1 MSCPRTTLETIK
13 SGLGS
18 DEQSHP
24 FSDSCL
30 SPVTFLCLKDSQDC
44 PCGGAIGREGMDSLT
59 WGHKVSGTKLE
70 KDSNHSFLL
79 AAGRT

>member
-1 MSCPRTTLETIK
+1 M
-13 SGLGS
+13 
-18 DEQSHP
+18 
-24 FSDSCL
+24 

-70 KDSNHSFLL
+70 KDSNHSFRL

>member
-24 FSDSCL
+24 FSDSRL

-44 PCGGAIGREGMDSLT
+44 PCGGAT
-59 WGHKVSGTKLE
+59 KVSGAKLE